1 MSTVESTDVK
11 SCHEIIGDCDEK
23 SENKE
28 SLSRKESS
36 SSSEYVVV
44 GEQPSNLT
52 SPVLEYAANEREI
65 SDAIALVP
73 TNVAVGKSIF
83 YDCLDA
89 SPLNENNSFH
99 KSDTDDGEY
108 ANKTE

>member
-1 MSTVESTDVK
+1 M
-11 SCHEIIGDCDEK
+11 

-44 GEQPSNLT
+44 GEQPASNLT

-65 SDAIALVP
+65 SDALAIVPPSSNLVG
-73 TNVAVGKSIF
+73 AVGKSIF

-89 SPLNENNSFH
+89 SPLNENNSFQ
-99 KSDTDDGEY
+99 KSDTDDGECVD
-108 ANKTE
+108 NFFVVFCVDVT